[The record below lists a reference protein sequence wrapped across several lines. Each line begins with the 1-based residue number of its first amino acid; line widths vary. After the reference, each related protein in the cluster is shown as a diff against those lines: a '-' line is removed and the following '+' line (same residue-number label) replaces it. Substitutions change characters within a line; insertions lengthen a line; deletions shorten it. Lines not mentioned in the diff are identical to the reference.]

1 MSHIKG
7 GQGREP
13 EDLERSAHALT
24 ILALLAVIG
33 WLAVYGAYALIA
45 S

>member
-1 MSHIKG
+1 MIKG

-13 EDLERSAHALT
+13 EDLERSAHALVV
-24 ILALLAVIG
+24 IFMLAVIG
-33 WLAVYGAYALIA
+33 WLAIYGAWKLFT